1 MTNVSSVRSMRSRI
15 LLTLVGVVAITSLS
29 TIAAQP
35 TEASTPVLSVHVYCY
50 SNPERVVVHNNRSY
64 AVTIRSVGSRYQP
77 YSNEPIPVGYRLGAG
92 KTVTFYSGYGAS
104 STNPRTLTRRYI
116 FSNTVGSTE
125 GARVTRSN
133 GTVYGDRC

>member
-64 AVTIRSVGSRYQP
+64 AVTVRSVGSRYQP
-77 YSNEPIPVGYRLGAG
+77 YSNEPIPSGTDSALARPSPS
-92 KTVTFYSGYGAS
+92 TPVTA
-104 STNPRTLTRRYI
+104 PRRR
-116 FSNTVGSTE
+116 TPG
-125 GARVTRSN
+125 R
-133 GTVYGDRC
+133 